1 MYYIPLHENDPP
13 PRATRVTAD
22 PDTVL
27 PKFDLVG
34 AKISPEERVQVE
46 NVLKK
51 RQNVFPPI

>member
-1 MYYIPLHENDPP
+1 MYNIPLHDNDPP
-13 PRATRVTAD
+13 LRATRVTAD

-34 AKISPEERVQVE
+34 AKVSPEERMRVE

-51 RQNVFPPI
+51 RQNVVPPI